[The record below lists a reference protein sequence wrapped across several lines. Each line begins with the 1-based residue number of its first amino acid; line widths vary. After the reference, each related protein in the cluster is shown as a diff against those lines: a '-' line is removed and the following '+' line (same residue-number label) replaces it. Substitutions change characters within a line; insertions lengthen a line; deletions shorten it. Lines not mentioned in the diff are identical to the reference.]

1 MVLIKVQQN
10 AVKELLTAYEN
21 HNKKKKA
28 WFQTPIGS
36 GKILMISEFI
46 SQVLQ
51 KWANSER
58 KTIIVFMTVSTAA
71 LPKQLATKLKTY
83 QKFHQFN
90 NYKIEFIDAPSRSQ
104 RGINNLSEFKIENN
118 KIFVFGAASFAK
130 KTLFYENKT
139 LETFLNQLKALDYNL
154 IFILDESYVSVSRT
168 KAVNKELVRTIDQKL
183 DDAAEFILTVTTTPP
198 RTATNLIKITDMDLE
213 DGAKRLLKSNMV
225 LNYHD
230 FVKEAGKGI
239 VSDAELLDFVIQKF
253 KKSQKEYAS
262 LALSNP
268 IRPALLIP
276 IGNEAR
282 RSNHEKKQF
291 QNHLQLLEKKLQEH
305 NLTYLVYFRDF
316 IQVRNSIFPDLPA
329 TLEYAAKNNSWIDA
343 IIYKSQLLI
352 GYNIPRANTLVQLR
366 SIGPSYITA
375 LDLSKIRRN
384 PYPNLEY
391 NEVTDKYFAYFH
403 TTLIKEDQK
412 DKPDL
417 INYVLEDNFKG
428 KSFQL
433 GKIILDPKSEKA
445 IIDKYKKRVF
455 VFIHSDEFRNMIS
468 NLDNGNIASQ
478 IKNIITNK
486 RTINYPNN
494 AVELKIFNQLNFQ
507 SPDAKELLMTEFFE
521 ELKKVRIEISFELV
535 KFCFASFK
543 DVFSKYM
550 HEARQSIEIKDTYQ
564 IMDSKEIPTSYN
576 ISLVSKRHKIL
587 SNVQEI
593 INYGYKLAGRDT
605 NIQYLDSWPEKLF
618 LDTFKWEILKDQKIK
633 LDFFAKLPKR
643 GGIYFQYKL
652 SNNNKIKN
660 SYIDFII
667 EYRNRIIMV
676 IVIDTD
682 STSHQE
688 EIDNLKKAYQEYMI
702 ALKKQHKKTT
712 KQVCF
717 LIYSYNH
724 EHGYHVLDYLL
735 EDTKWKEVN
744 NFVHA
749 FEDLFDIM
757 NHII

>member
-1 MVLIKVQQN
+1 MKLIKVQQN
-10 AVKELLTAYEN
+10 AVNELLTAYEN
-21 HNKKKKA
+21 RNKKKKA
-28 WFQTPIGS
+28 WFKTPIGS
-36 GKILMISEFI
+36 GKIFMISEFI
-46 SQVLQ
+46 SRVLK

-71 LPKQLATKLKTY
+71 LPKQLATKLKDY
-83 QKFHQFN
+83 QNYHDFKK
-90 NYKIEFIDAPSRSQ
+90 YKIEFIDAPSRSKT
-104 RGINNLSEFKIENN
+104 RIYDLREFKIENN

-130 KTLFYENKT
+130 NTLFYENRT
-139 LETFLNQLKALDYNL
+139 LDIFLNQLKVLDYNL
-154 IFILDESYVSVSRT
+154 VFILDESYVSVSRT

-213 DGAKRLLKSNMV
+213 DGDKSLLKSNMV
-225 LNYHD
+225 LNYYD
-230 FVKEAGKGI
+230 FVKEVGKEIAG
-239 VSDAELLDFVIQKF
+239 DAELLDFVIPKF
-253 KKSQKEYAS
+253 KESQQEYVS
-262 LALSNP
+262 LALSDP

-305 NLTYLVYFRDF
+305 NLTYLVYFRNF
-316 IQVRNSIFPDLPA
+316 MQVRNSIFPDLPA
-329 TLEYAAKNNSWIDA
+329 TLEYAAKNDSWIDV

-375 LDLSKIRRN
+375 LDLSKIKRN

-403 TTLIKEDQK
+403 TTLIKEDQENK
-412 DKPDL
+412 LDL
-417 INYVLEDNFKG
+417 INYVLEDSFKG
-428 KSFQL
+428 KSFQV
-433 GKIILDPKSEKA
+433 GKIIHDPKSEKV

-455 VFIHSDEFRNMIS
+455 TFIHSDEFRNMIS
-468 NLDNGNIASQ
+468 NLDTSNIASQ
-478 IKNIITNK
+478 MKNIITNK
-486 RTINYPNN
+486 RAINDLHN
-494 AVELKIFNQLNFQ
+494 AVELKILNQLNFQ
-507 SPDAKELLMTEFFE
+507 SSDAKELLMTEFFE
-521 ELKKVRIEISFELV
+521 ELKKVKIEISFELV
-535 KFCFASFK
+535 KLCFASFK
-543 DVFSKYM
+543 NVFSKYM

-576 ISLVSKRHKIL
+576 ISLVNKRHKIL

-652 SNNNKIKN
+652 SHNNKIKN

-667 EYRNRIIMV
+667 EYRSRIIMV
-676 IVIDTD
+676 IVIDIDPTA
-682 STSHQE
+682 HEE
-688 EIDNLKKAYQEYMI
+688 EIDNLKEAYQEYMI
-702 ALKKQHKKTT
+702 ALKKQHKKTK
-712 KQVCF
+712 KQVSF

-724 EHGYHVLDYLL
+724 EHGYHVLNYLL
-735 EDTKWKEVN
+735 EDTDWKEAN
-744 NFVHA
+744 NFGEA
-749 FEDLFDIM
+749 FDDLFEIKK
-757 NHII
+757 HVI